1 MGVVYR
7 AVDERL
13 RRDVAI
19 KVLRE
24 GALEG
29 EAARERFRRE
39 ALALSRLSH
48 PHISTIHE
56 FDTDAGRDF
65 LVMEFVRGETLAER
79 LRSGPLPLSEAVRI
93 ARQISA
99 ALEEAHERGVVHRD
113 LKPGNVMISGKGWIK
128 VLDFGLAKM
137 AAMEGDATSTAPV
150 SLTES
155 QAVVGTLLYMAPE
168 QLLGKP
174 TDHRT
179 DLHALGAVL
188 YEMATGARP
197 FAAETTAGVIDGI
210 LNRRV
215 TSSRKLK
222 PEIPEG
228 LDTIILRALEKD
240 PDRRYQTAAEMER
253 DLATFESH
261 GAPGARRPRAWTAS
275 VAAAA
280 ILALGGA
287 TALAV
292 WKGPLLLDAL
302 SPGGRFEAVAVL
314 PLENLSGDQAQ
325 AYFAEGMTDA
335 LTTRLA
341 QIGTL
346 RVISS
351 SSSAAA
357 RAAGGGTR
365 AMAERLNVD
374 ALVEG
379 SVARSGDRVRIS
391 AKLVDAKNDRY
402 VWAQSYERDFTDVLA
417 LQGDLA
423 LAIAGQI
430 GARLSAGERR
440 RLASEKPVRPDAYEA
455 YLRGR
460 YFWNRRTKDALA
472 QAVVQFQRA
481 IALDSSYAAAYAGL
495 ADVYV
500 ILDAYAGVPASE
512 TFPRAKDAAERA
524 LRLDARSAEAH
535 TALARVRLHYERDLP
550 GAASEFRRAI
560 ECNPSYAT
568 AHHGYSIYLRD
579 VGRFDEAVAEAE
591 RARALDPISKI
602 INANLGDTYFYA
614 RRYDKAVAQH
624 RETLLLDP
632 DFGPTHLYLG
642 AALERAGKFEEALS
656 EIGRARTLV
665 GDSAFGLAALGF
677 TAARAGDPGRARAA
691 LKELIALNAAGR
703 ATALD
708 VALVALGLGNREDAL
723 AWLTRAYDRRDALNN
738 LGVDPRFDSLGPDP
752 RFADLLRRLGL
763 KADVVPHP

>member
-79 LRSGPLPLSEAVRI
+79 LRAGPLPLSEAVRV

-128 VLDFGLAKM
+128 VLDFGLAKL
-137 AAMEGDATSTAPV
+137 AAMEGDATSTAPA

-188 YEMATGARP
+188 YEMVTGVRP
-197 FAAETTAGVIDGI
+197 FAAETAAGVIDAI

-215 TSSRKLK
+215 TPPRKLK
-222 PEIPEG
+222 AEIPEG
-228 LDTIILRALEKD
+228 LEAIIVRSLEKD

-253 DLATFESH
+253 DLAAFESH
-261 GAPGARRPRAWTAS
+261 GGLAARRPRAWI
-275 VAAAA
+275 AAAA
-280 ILALGGA
+280 VAALALA
-287 TALAV
+287 AAAALAV
-292 WKGPLLLDAL
+292 WKGPALLDAL
-302 SPGGRFEAVAVL
+302 SPGGRFEAIAVL

-402 VWAQSYERDFTDVLA
+402 LWAQSYERDLTDVLA

-430 GARLSAGERR
+430 GARLSAAERR

-460 YFWNRRTKDALA
+460 YFWNRRTSDALA
-472 QAVVQFQRA
+472 KAVVQFRQA
-481 IALDSSYAAAYAGL
+481 IALDSNYAAAYAGL

-500 ILDAYAGVPASE
+500 ILDAYSGVPASE
-512 TFPRAKDAAERA
+512 TFPRAKEAAERA
-524 LRLDARSAEAH
+524 LALDDRLAEAH
-535 TALARVRLHYERDLP
+535 AALARVRLHYERDLP
-550 GAASEFRRAI
+550 GAASEFQRAI
-560 ECNPSYAT
+560 ECNPNYAT

-591 RARALDPISKI
+591 RARALDPISRI

-642 AALERAGKFEEALS
+642 AALERAGKFEEALA
-656 EIGRARTLV
+656 EIGRARTIV
-665 GDSAFGLAALGF
+665 GDSAYGLAALGF

-691 LKELIALNAAGR
+691 LRELIALNAAGR
-703 ATALD
+703 APALD
-708 VALVALGLGNREDAL
+708 VALVAVGLGNREEAL
-723 AWLTRAYDRRDALNN
+723 AWLTRAYERRDALNN